1 MIQGSK
7 KIKRFFN
14 LESEMDSVVK
24 SEPLDS
30 DEAAVRGQGHK
41 GHSRSKSQ
49 TLISFSGATD
59 DELMKHFERSLE
71 SSKTPNHSKSKSLP
85 RPMRGFEFH
94 LKSTLKK
101 FQKFSNFFGVKD
113 FFS

>member
-1 MIQGSK
+1 
-7 KIKRFFN
+7 
-14 LESEMDSVVK
+14 MDSVVK

-85 RPMRGFEFH
+85 RPMRGFKFFG
-94 LKSTLKK
+94 LKK
-101 FQKFSNFFGVKD
+101 FSRLKIFNC
-113 FFS
+113 